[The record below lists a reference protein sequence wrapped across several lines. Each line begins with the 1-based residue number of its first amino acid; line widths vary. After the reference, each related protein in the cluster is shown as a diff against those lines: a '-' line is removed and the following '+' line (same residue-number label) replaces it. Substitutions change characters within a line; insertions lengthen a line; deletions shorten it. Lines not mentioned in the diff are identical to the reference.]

1 MEFLKPGSKMGGE
14 SGIWL
19 TEPLKREYK
28 SNKIKKRF
36 FCFFLKLANV
46 LPQIYCVVLYLND
59 KNTL

>member
-14 SGIWL
+14 SGIWP

-28 SNKIKKRF
+28 SNKIKMRF
-36 FCFFLKLANV
+36 FFLKLANV
-46 LPQIYCVVLYLND
+46 LPQFYCVVLYLND